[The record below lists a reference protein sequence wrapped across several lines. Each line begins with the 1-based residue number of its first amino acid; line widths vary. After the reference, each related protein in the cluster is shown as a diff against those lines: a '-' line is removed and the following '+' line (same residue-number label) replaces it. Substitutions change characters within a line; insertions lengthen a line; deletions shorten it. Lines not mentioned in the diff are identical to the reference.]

1 MKIAIIG
8 SGISGLTA
16 AWLLHTQHDVT
27 VFEANDYIGG
37 HTHTVDV
44 EVHGERHAID
54 IGFIVYNDRTYPNF
68 IELLSRLGVDSIPT
82 SMSFSVRCDRTG
94 IEYNGT
100 SLNTMFAQRR
110 NILRPRFLRMIRD
123 ILRFNREA
131 VSLLESENEEQTV
144 DEFIRQQG
152 YGSAFGEQ
160 YLIPMGAAIWSCPPE
175 TFGQFP
181 MRFIAEF
188 YHNHGLLSLKNRPQW
203 RVISGG
209 SRSYVEKLTVGFRNC
224 IRLNSPV
231 QSVSRNGESVSVLSC
246 SPEKTQRE
254 EFDHAV
260 FACHSDQAL
269 SILGEAATSTER
281 ELLGEFPYQKNIAVL
296 HTDKAVLPRRRK
308 AWASWNYQIG
318 KDGPRQAA
326 TVTYNMNILQRL
338 QTDTTFNVTLNS
350 EDLIDPSRIID
361 RFVYHHPIYSTR
373 RRAAQQRHS
382 ELINQNRSSFCGA
395 YWRNGFHED
404 GVVSAIAVC
413 RGLGVEPPWKIEPH
427 GTGE

>member
-16 AWLLHTQHDVT
+16 AWLLHERHDIT

-44 EVHGERHAID
+44 DLNGERHAID
-54 IGFIVYNDRTYPNF
+54 TGFIVYNDRTYPNF
-68 IELLSRLGVDSIPT
+68 IELLTRLGVDSQPT

-100 SLNTMFAQRR
+100 SLNAMFAQRR
-110 NILRPRFLRMIRD
+110 NLFRPRFIRMIRD

-131 VSLLESENEEQTV
+131 VELLESEYEEQTV
-144 DEFIRQQG
+144 DEFIREKG
-152 YGSAFGEQ
+152 YGAAFGEQ

-203 RVISGG
+203 RVICGG
-209 SRSYVEKLTVGFRNC
+209 SKCYVEKLTAGFRER
-224 IRLNSPV
+224 IQLNSPV
-231 QSVSRNGESVSVLSC
+231 ERISRGEESVAIRLAGSKEAQS
-246 SPEKTQRE
+246 
-254 EFDHAV
+254 FDHV
-260 FACHSDQAL
+260 IFACHSNQAL
-269 SILGEAATSTER
+269 AILGEEASPTER
-281 ELLGEFPYQKNIAVL
+281 QLLGAFPYQKNIAVL
-296 HTDKAVLPRRRK
+296 HTDESVLPRRK
-308 AWASWNYQIG
+308 MAWASWNYQIG
-318 KDGPRQAA
+318 KEGPRQAA

-338 QTDTTFNVTLNS
+338 PTQTTFNVTLNS

-361 RFVYHHPIYSTR
+361 RFVYHHPIYSTKR
-373 RRAAQQRHS
+373 RSVQQRHS
-382 ELINQNRSSFCGA
+382 EVTNRNRTSFCGA

-404 GVVSAIAVC
+404 GVVSALAVC
-413 RGLGVEPPWKIEPH
+413 RALGVEPPWS
-427 GTGE
+427 

>member
-1 MKIAIIG
+1 MKVAIIG

-16 AWLLHTQHDVT
+16 AWLLHERHQIT

-44 EVHGERHAID
+44 DLDGERHAID
-54 IGFIVYNDRTYPNF
+54 TGFIVYNDWTYPNF
-68 IELLSRLGVDSIPT
+68 IELLTRLGVDSQPT
-82 SMSFSVRCDRTG
+82 SMSFSVRCDRSG

-100 SLNTMFAQRR
+100 SLNAMFAQRR
-110 NILRPRFLRMIRD
+110 NLFRPRFIRMIRD

-131 VSLLESENEEQTV
+131 VELLESEIEEQTV
-144 DEFIRQQG
+144 DEFIREKG

-203 RVISGG
+203 RVICGG
-209 SRSYVEKLTVGFRNC
+209 SKCYVEKLTAGFRER
-224 IRLNSPV
+224 IWLNSPV
-231 QSVSRNGESVSVLSC
+231 QCVSRDEESISIQLAGSGESQS
-246 SPEKTQRE
+246 
-254 EFDHAV
+254 FDHV
-260 FACHSDQAL
+260 IFACHSDQAL
-269 SILGEAATSTER
+269 AILGEEASPTER
-281 ELLGEFPYQKNIAVL
+281 ELLGAFPYQKNIAVL
-296 HTDKAVLPRRRK
+296 HTDESVLPRRRQ

-318 KDGPRQAA
+318 KEGPRQAA

-338 QTDTTFNVTLNS
+338 STQTTFNVTLNS
-350 EDLIDPSRIID
+350 ENLIDASRIID
-361 RFVYHHPIYSTR
+361 RFVYHHPIYSTQR
-373 RRAAQQRHS
+373 RSVQQRHS
-382 ELINQNRSSFCGA
+382 EVINQNRTSICGA

-404 GVVSAIAVC
+404 GVVSALAVC
-413 RGLGVEPPWKIEPH
+413 RALGVESPWS
-427 GTGE
+427 